1 MMVEMLLIIYVLI
14 GYNFVKMRNYLKDK
28 FGFVCREFM
37 KESLDFLIRIMG

>member
-14 GYNFVKMRNYLKDK
+14 GYNFVEMRNLLKDK
-28 FGFVCREFM
+28 FGFVCRKFM